1 MTVKYR
7 VKTKHT
13 KELLKEFVKF
23 SFRVNHPKTTLRLF
37 VIGVGFLI
45 IGTGI
50 ERGSLAM
57 WMCLVIG
64 ILLCIFAFARH
75 HIGVMQLKGNDEI
88 YQNDWEVDTSFLDGE
103 IRIKN
108 SGETKGFSKSYK
120 EVAALYMDE
129 NNYYI
134 GIEGDNL
141 YPLPRKCFVEGKQE
155 EFENFIKK
163 ENGAKDD
170 VCPISHEK
178 QICNHKG
185 KYESKRSRTRFEIRR
200 KEKRELLQGR

>member
-23 SFRVNHPKTTLRLF
+23 SFRVNHPKTTFRLF

-45 IGTGI
+45 IGTGM

-64 ILLCIFAFARH
+64 ILLCIFSFARH

-108 SGETKGFSKSYK
+108 SGDRKS
-120 EVAALYMDE
+120 V
-129 NNYYI
+129 
-134 GIEGDNL
+134 
-141 YPLPRKCFVEGKQE
+141 V
-155 EFENFIKK
+155 
-163 ENGAKDD
+163 
-170 VCPISHEK
+170 
-178 QICNHKG
+178 
-185 KYESKRSRTRFEIRR
+185 
-200 KEKRELLQGR
+200 

>member
-64 ILLCIFAFARH
+64 ILLCILH
-75 HIGVMQLKGNDEI
+75 LQDI
-88 YQNDWEVDTSFLDGE
+88 
-103 IRIKN
+103 
-108 SGETKGFSKSYK
+108 
-120 EVAALYMDE
+120 
-129 NNYYI
+129 
-134 GIEGDNL
+134 
-141 YPLPRKCFVEGKQE
+141 
-155 EFENFIKK
+155 
-163 ENGAKDD
+163 
-170 VCPISHEK
+170 ISA
-178 QICNHKG
+178 
-185 KYESKRSRTRFEIRR
+185 
-200 KEKRELLQGR
+200 